1 MNIELRQMTAE
12 QHGELV
18 HPILTAFGATASPER
33 MEGMMRLTELSSRI
47 GAYDGGAIVGAAGS
61 FSLTMTTPG
70 GAVPVAGLTMV
81 GVMPTHRRRGILTS
95 LIRRH
100 LDEARAEGRPISSLW
115 ATEGTIYGR
124 FGYGLASHACS
135 VSIERD
141 RAAFRFDAGASSPP
155 GRARLLGE
163 DEALE
168 AFAPVW
174 DRALPLTPGMLARSK
189 AWWQVRRLRDDEFV
203 RQGGGPLQRVVIEV
217 DGRPEAYALYCLHH
231 RWDASSIPVGSV
243 RVIEAVGAT
252 PLGTRLVWRY
262 LFDIDLAQ
270 RIEASLL
277 PPDHPLG
284 LLVAEPRR
292 LRLTASDGLWVRIV
306 DVEAALAARAYGSG
320 EPLTLEIA
328 DRLCP
333 WNAGRFRLHGGDRR
347 AARTE
352 QAPDLRLDVAALG
365 SAYLGGVSFQRLADA
380 GQVEAL
386 SDDAIARA
394 DRLFHAARAPWCPE
408 IF

>member
-1 MNIELRQMTAE
+1 MHIELRQMTAE
-12 QHGELV
+12 QQAEFSQ
-18 HPILTAFGATASPER
+18 PILTAFGVVPDPER
-33 MEGMMRLTELSSRI
+33 LEGAKRLPELTSRL
-47 GAYDGGAIVGAAGS
+47 GAYDGESLVGAAGS

-70 GAVPVAGLTMV
+70 GIVPVAGLTAV
-81 GVMPTHRRRGILTS
+81 GVTPTHRRRGILTS

-100 LDEARAEGRPISSLW
+100 LDDARAEGRPISSLW
-115 ATEGTIYGR
+115 ATEGAIYGR
-124 FGYGLASHACS
+124 FGYGLASQACS
-135 VSIERD
+135 ISIERE
-141 RAAFRFDAGASSPP
+141 RTAFRNEAGAQ

-163 DEALE
+163 AEALE

-174 DRALPLTPGMLARSK
+174 ERARASVPGMLARSQV
-189 AWWQVRRLRDDEFV
+189 WWQVRRLADNDFT

-217 DGRPEAYALYCLHH
+217 DGRAEAYALYCVHH
-231 RWDASSIPVGSV
+231 RWDASNIPIGSV
-243 RVIEAVGAT
+243 RVIEAIGAT

-262 LFDIDLAQ
+262 LFDLDLAQ

-284 LLVAEPRR
+284 LLLVEPRR

-320 EPLTLEIA
+320 EPLTLEIT
-328 DRLCP
+328 DRDLP
-333 WNAGRFRLHGGDRR
+333 GNAGRFRLHGGERR
-347 AARTE
+347 AARTSE
-352 QAPDLRLDVAALG
+352 APDVRLDISALG
-365 SAYLGGVSFQRLADA
+365 SAYLGGVSFRCLADA

-386 SDDAIARA
+386 SEGAIERA

>member
-1 MNIELRQMTAE
+1 MHIELRQLTAE
-12 QHGELV
+12 QQGEFV
-18 HPILTAFGATASPER
+18 HPILTAFGAMANPER
-33 MEGMMRLTELSSRI
+33 LEGTKRLAELSSRI
-47 GAYDGGAIVGAAGS
+47 GAYDGESIVGAAGS

-70 GAVPVAGLTMV
+70 GGAVPVAGLTMV
-81 GVMPTHRRRGILTS
+81 AVMPTHRRRGILTS

-100 LDEARAEGRPISSLW
+100 LDDARAEGRPISSLW

-124 FGYGLASHACS
+124 FGYGLASRACS
-135 VSIERD
+135 ISIERD
-141 RAAFRFDAGASSPP
+141 RAAFRGEAGAQ

-163 DEALE
+163 EEALE

-174 DRALPLTPGMLARSK
+174 ERARPLAPGMLARSK
-189 AWWQVRRLRDDEFV
+189 AWWQVRRLKDDDFV

-217 DGRPEAYALYCLHH
+217 DGRPEAYAMYCMHH
-231 RWDASSIPVGSV
+231 RWDTSQIPVGSV
-243 RVIEAVGAT
+243 RVIEAIGAS
-252 PLGTRLVWRY
+252 PLGTRLIWRY

-306 DVEAALAARAYGSG
+306 DVEAALAARAYGSS
-320 EPLTLEIA
+320 EPLTLEITDS
-328 DRLCP
+328 DRP
-333 WNAGRFRLHGGDRR
+333 SNAGRFRLHGGERR
-347 AARTE
+347 ATRTA
-352 QAPDLRLDVAALG
+352 QAPDLRLDITALG
-365 SAYLGGVSFQRLADA
+365 SAYLGGVSFQALADA

-386 SDDAIARA
+386 SEDAIERA
-394 DRLFHAARAPWCPE
+394 DRLFRAARAPWCPE

>member
-1 MNIELRQMTAE
+1 MNIELRQLTAD
-12 QHGELV
+12 QHGEAA
-18 HPILTAFGATASPER
+18 HPILTAFGAMVNPER
-33 MEGMMRLTELSSRI
+33 LEGMMRLTELSSRI
-47 GAYDGGAIVGAAGS
+47 GAYDGNTIVGAAGS
-61 FSLTMTTPG
+61 FSFTMTTPG

-81 GVMPTHRRRGILTS
+81 AVMPTHRRRGILTS

-100 LDEARAEGRPISSLW
+100 LDDARAEGRPISALW

-124 FGYGLASHACS
+124 FGYGLASQACS
-135 VSIERD
+135 ISIERD
-141 RAAFRFDAGASSPP
+141 RAAFRGEPSAA

-174 DRALPLTPGMLARSK
+174 ERARPLSPGMLARSK
-189 AWWQVRRLRDDEFV
+189 VWWQVRRLSDNDLV

-231 RWDASSIPVGSV
+231 RFDASTIPVGSV

-292 LRLTASDGLWVRIV
+292 LRLTASDGLWVRVV

-320 EPLTLEIA
+320 ELLTLEII
-328 DRLCP
+328 DRDCP
-333 WNAGRFRLHGGDRR
+333 WNAGRFRLHGGERR
-347 AARTE
+347 AARTT
-352 QAPDLRLDVAALG
+352 QAPDLRLDITALG
-365 SAYLGGVSFQRLADA
+365 SAYLGGVSFQGLADA

-386 SDDAIARA
+386 SGDALARA
-394 DRLFHAARAPWCPE
+394 DRLFRAARAPWCPE

>member
-1 MNIELRQMTAE
+1 MNIELRQLTAE
-12 QHGELV
+12 QHGDLV
-18 HPILTAFGATASPER
+18 HPILTAFGATANPER
-33 MEGMMRLTELSSRI
+33 TEAMKRLTELSSRI
-47 GAYDGGAIVGAAGS
+47 GAYDGDTIVGAAGS

-81 GVMPTHRRRGILTS
+81 GVIPTHRRRGILTS

-124 FGYGLASHACS
+124 FGYGLASQACS
-135 VSIERD
+135 ISIERD
-141 RAAFRFDAGASSPP
+141 RAAFRFDAGAASPP
-155 GRARLLGE
+155 SRARLLGA

-189 AWWQVRRLRDDEFV
+189 AWWQVRRLHDDELV

-217 DGRPEAYALYCLHH
+217 DGRPEAYALYCVHH
-231 RWDASSIPVGSV
+231 RWDASNIPVGSV
-243 RVIEAVGAT
+243 RVIEAIGAT

-292 LRLTASDGLWVRIV
+292 LRLTAGDALWVRIV

-320 EPLTLEIA
+320 EPLTLEIT

-333 WNAGRFRLHGGDRR
+333 WNAGRFRLHGGERR
-347 AARTE
+347 ASRTE
-352 QAPDLRLDVAALG
+352 QAPDLRLDITALG

-394 DRLFHAARAPWCPE
+394 DRLFRAARAPWCPE